1 MKKRSISLII
11 GLMALALL
19 GVMAMQFYFLRQSFH
34 LKSQLFD
41 QNVNEALGN
50 VVAKLEKL
58 DANNFLTNKAEI
70 RHRVQEKTQKRFVT
84 APRPKIKPRPVRK
97 KEHVETYA
105 SMLRT
110 EQRKADSIF
119 FLR

>member
-19 GVMAMQFYFLRQSFH
+19 GVMAMQYYFLSQSFR

-58 DANNFLTNKAEI
+58 EANKFLTNKAEI
-70 RHRVQEKTQKRFVT
+70 RHRVQENTHKRLVA
-84 APRPKIKPRPVRK
+84 APKPRVKPRPVKK
-97 KEHVETYA
+97 KEPVETYA
-105 SMLRT
+105 
-110 EQRKADSIF
+110 
-119 FLR
+119 